1 MERVSLI
8 RLFVVAVITLVASG
22 LAEAQCLSL
31 PCDSTVSSS
40 SAALS
45 VTNTGSGRALEGH
58 ATSGIGVIGISDN
71 RGVVGTQGETSCAG
85 TYAVGGCAT
94 TGDGILGRSP
104 NRAVIGVQGG
114 GSCAGT
120 YAVGGCATTGD
131 GILGRSPNR
140 AVIGVQGGGSC
151 AGTYAVGGCA
161 TTGDG
166 VVGRSSDG
174 FAGRFEG
181 RVLVQ
186 VLEIVGGT
194 DIAEPF
200 NVAHSEVITPG
211 MLVSIDP
218 AQPGQLRVSSQP
230 YDRTVAGV
238 VSGANGV
245 TPGIT
250 LKSPETLGDGLLPVA
265 LTGRVYCWADTSN
278 GAIEPGDLLTT
289 SAIPGHA
296 MKVTN
301 YAQAQGAIVGKAMS
315 ALQTGA
321 GHVLV
326 LVGLQ

>member
-1 MERVSLI
+1 
-8 RLFVVAVITLVASG
+8 
-22 LAEAQCLSL
+22 
-31 PCDSTVSSS
+31 
-40 SAALS
+40 
-45 VTNTGSGRALEGH
+45 
-58 ATSGIGVIGISDN
+58 VIGISDN

-120 YAVGGCATTGD
+120 YG
-131 GILGRSPNR
+131 
-140 AVIGVQGGGSC
+140 
-151 AGTYAVGGCA
+151 VGGCA

-181 RVLVQ
+181 RVLVR
-186 VLEIVGGT
+186 VLEITGGT

-218 AQPGQLRVSSQP
+218 ARPGQLRVSSQP

-250 LKSPETLGDGLLPVA
+250 LKSPETLGDGLFPVA
-265 LTGRVYCWADTSN
+265 LTGRVYGWADASN
-278 GAIEPGDLLTT
+278 GPIQPGDLLTT
-289 SAIPGHA
+289 SDRPGHA
-296 MKVTN
+296 MRVTDSTK
-301 YAQAQGAIVGKAMS
+301 AHGAILGKAMT
-315 ALQTGA
+315 ALEA
-321 GHVLV
+321 GQGLVLV
-326 LVGLQ
+326 LVTLQ

>member
-1 MERVSLI
+1 MERVSPI
-8 RLFVVAVITLVASG
+8 CLFAVAVTTLVASG

-40 SAALS
+40 STALS
-45 VTNTGSGRALEGH
+45 VTNTGTGRALEGH

-131 GILGRSPNR
+131 G
-140 AVIGVQGGGSC
+140 
-151 AGTYAVGGCA
+151 
-161 TTGDG
+161 

-181 RVLVQ
+181 RVLAR
-186 VLEIVGGT
+186 VLEITGGS

-218 AQPGQLRVSSQP
+218 ERPGQLRVSSKP

-250 LKSPETLGDGLLPVA
+250 LKSPETPGDGLLPVA
-265 LTGRVYCWADTSN
+265 LTGRV
-278 GAIEPGDLLTT
+278 
-289 SAIPGHA
+289 
-296 MKVTN
+296 
-301 YAQAQGAIVGKAMS
+301 
-315 ALQTGA
+315 
-321 GHVLV
+321 
-326 LVGLQ
+326 

>member
-1 MERVSLI
+1 MERVSPI
-8 RLFVVAVITLVASG
+8 CLFAVAVTTLVASG

-40 SAALS
+40 STALS
-45 VTNTGSGRALEGH
+45 VTNTGTGRALEGH

-94 TGDGILGRSP
+94 TGDG
-104 NRAVIGVQGG
+104 
-114 GSCAGT
+114 
-120 YAVGGCATTGD
+120 
-131 GILGRSPNR
+131 
-140 AVIGVQGGGSC
+140 
-151 AGTYAVGGCA
+151 
-161 TTGDG
+161 

-181 RVLVQ
+181 RVLAR
-186 VLEIVGGT
+186 VLEITGGS

-218 AQPGQLRVSSQP
+218 ERPGQLRVSSKP

-250 LKSPETLGDGLLPVA
+250 LKSPETPGDGLLPVA
-265 LTGRVYCWADTSN
+265 LTGRV
-278 GAIEPGDLLTT
+278 
-289 SAIPGHA
+289 
-296 MKVTN
+296 
-301 YAQAQGAIVGKAMS
+301 
-315 ALQTGA
+315 
-321 GHVLV
+321 
-326 LVGLQ
+326 